1 MSGMY
6 GTEEWV
12 LEREIKKK
20 ITAVSWLNKAD
31 TSSSSWAGVQINIL
45 LLTTLAGLMYVV
57 APQVDHT
64 SPVIMATFT
73 LQAKKHQIRL
83 F

>member
-12 LEREIKKK
+12 LERGIKKKKK

-45 LLTTLAGLMYVV
+45 LLTKLAGLMYVV

-64 SPVIMATFT
+64 SPVIMCACH
-73 LQAKKHQIRL
+73 LGCEGVKH
-83 F
+83 